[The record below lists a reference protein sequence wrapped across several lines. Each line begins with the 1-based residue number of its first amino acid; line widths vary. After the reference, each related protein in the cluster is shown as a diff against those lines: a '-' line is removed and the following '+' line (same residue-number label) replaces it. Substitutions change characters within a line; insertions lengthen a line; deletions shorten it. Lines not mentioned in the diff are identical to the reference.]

1 MHCAERFILNTHP
14 TLCAPESKRV
24 SRVSI
29 SGPGTSAS
37 RWTILRDK
45 AEFVIGHPNGW
56 EGPQQAKMRQAAI
69 RARLIPDTPEGM
81 NRLRFV
87 TEGEASL
94 CYCLGE
100 IKESGL
106 GNVSDDNNYRTK
118 EYYKRSKAG

>member
-1 MHCAERFILNTHP
+1 
-14 TLCAPESKRV
+14 
-24 SRVSI
+24 
-29 SGPGTSAS
+29 
-37 RWTILRDK
+37 
-45 AEFVIGHPNGW
+45 
-56 EGPQQAKMRQAAI
+56 MRQAAI